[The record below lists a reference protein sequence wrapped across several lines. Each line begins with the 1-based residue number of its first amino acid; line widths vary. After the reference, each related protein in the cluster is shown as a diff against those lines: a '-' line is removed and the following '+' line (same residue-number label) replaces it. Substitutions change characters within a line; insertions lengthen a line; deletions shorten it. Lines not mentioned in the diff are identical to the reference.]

1 MLTKLAAGLPD
12 STEKIP
18 TIKEMP
24 ITQEVT
30 GITNQIRF
38 ALNRSAR
45 PTHVLCT
52 YRCPPLLTTMA
63 LAADYLYAS

>member
-45 PTHVLCT
+45 PTHDFVHV
-52 YRCPPLLTTMA
+52 PLPATAHHYGL
-63 LAADYLYAS
+63 SR